1 MNKRRAP
8 LMTQFNVGVSVG
20 QREEL
25 RRYAWDANKSVST
38 LVRETLESH
47 GIISRPTAKTA
58 LTTSTR

>member
-8 LMTQFNVGVSVG
+8 LMTQFNVRVTVG

-47 GIISRPTAKTA
+47 GIIYRPMAKKA